1 MALRLLGSK
10 LPQALPRHLVRG
22 LPPLAKA
29 AVTSVQEIS
38 AFGCPPRAKDL
49 LPRANATYS
58 LSSSSKGQAG
68 SDSIFGRRNFSS
80 GLPTENTQMSSS
92 KKDPSAP
99 GNVKPPGADGE
110 SDSSECNAAFSSP
123 NIFFR
128 ILNVIHSVYSTAGV
142 TLRSSCGLP
151 IAASS
156 GCPLHLSGSLF
167 TILSRYIVMDH
178 GGQAHGEYI

>member
-99 GNVKPPGADGE
+99 GNVKPPAADGE
-110 SDSSECNAAFSSP
+110 SDSSEC
-123 NIFFR
+123 
-128 ILNVIHSVYSTAGV
+128 V

-156 GCPLHLSGSLF
+156 GL
-167 TILSRYIVMDH
+167 TIYNTVEIYRYRSWWSKHMENIS
-178 GGQAHGEYI
+178 EY